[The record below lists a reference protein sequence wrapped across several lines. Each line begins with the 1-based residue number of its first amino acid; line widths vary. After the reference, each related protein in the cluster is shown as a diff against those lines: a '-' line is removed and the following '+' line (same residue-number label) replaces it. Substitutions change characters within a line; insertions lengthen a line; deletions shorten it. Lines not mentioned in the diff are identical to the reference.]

1 MRRAIGKHLRDFLAL
16 TFLFVVAMGVA
27 AYILSNQ
34 RFYLPDWVPV
44 AGTDFYTIEAEL
56 ETGQA
61 IVPGQ
66 GQTVNIAGVKIGD
79 IGQVKLEDGKAIVE
93 MKIQRKYA
101 PVYKDTKLLLRPKTG
116 LKDMYLAMEP
126 GTRAA
131 GELKDC
137 NETDVSAEC
146 RIPLANT
153 KPDVNP
159 DEILANLDRD
169 ARDYLRILLNAGGG
183 AFDDE
188 QAAADGAYQGAGQD
202 AAVDLRETL
211 KRFEPTGRDTARLT
225 REVAKRRRNI
235 KRLIH
240 NFQLLSTELARSDRE
255 LSAFV
260 SSSNENFDAIA
271 QEDQALRQALRQF
284 PSALSTT
291 RDTLA
296 SADELAQELGP
307 TLQAIRPAA
316 RALGPSL
323 EQTRPFLRESTPI
336 IRDEIRPFARDAR
349 PAVRELRRAAKPLS
363 EATPKLTSSFKVLNA
378 LFNTFTFNPSGSE
391 EGFLY
396 WASWV
401 NHTGSS
407 IFGTQDA
414 HGAIRR
420 GLFIT
425 NCSSL
430 TILEQIG
437 KTNPNL
443 QVLTDL
449 LNAPRQAD
457 VCPTATP
464 GTPTP
469 TARKGGARKAEA
481 GAEKP
486 APEHT
491 ETTAKAGATP

>member
-1 MRRAIGKHLRDFLAL
+1 VRSAIRKHLPDFVALA
-16 TFLFVVAMGVA
+16 FLFVVAMGVA

-79 IGQVKLEDGKAIVE
+79 IGKVELEDGRAIVE

-126 GTRAA
+126 GTKAA
-131 GELKDC
+131 GELKEC
-137 NETDVSAEC
+137 NDTDVAAEC

-188 QAAADGAYQGAGQD
+188 QAKAEGAYTKGQGADQD
-202 AAVDLRETL
+202 AAVDLRETF

-225 REVAKRRRNI
+225 NEVAKRRRNI

-240 NFQLLSTELARSDRE
+240 NFQLLSTELADSDRQ

-271 QEDQALRQALRQF
+271 EQDQALRQALRQF
-284 PSALSTT
+284 PGALSTT

-307 TLQAIRPAA
+307 TLQSIRPAA

-323 EQTRPFLRESTPI
+323 VQTRPFLRESTPI

-363 EATPKLTSSFKVLNA
+363 QATPKLTSTFKVLNA
-378 LFNTFTFNPSGSE
+378 LFNTFTFNPRGSE

-443 QVLTDL
+443 QVLIDL
-449 LNAPRQAD
+449 LNAPRQSD
-457 VCPTATP
+457 VCPTLTP

-469 TARKGGARKAEA
+469 TARSATKTTAEA
-481 GAEKP
+481 GVKP
-486 APEHT
+486 
-491 ETTAKAGATP
+491 